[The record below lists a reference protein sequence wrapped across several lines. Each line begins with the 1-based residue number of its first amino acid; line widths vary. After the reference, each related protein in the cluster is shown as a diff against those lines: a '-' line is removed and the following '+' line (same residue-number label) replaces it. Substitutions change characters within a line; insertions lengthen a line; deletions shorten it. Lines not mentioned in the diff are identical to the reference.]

1 MDGWMDGWMDEVNGN
16 KCPPDTNPYAHS
28 SNRFFLSL
36 GWIGGTGKVMGIEA
50 IHGWIIEPAGS
61 SVVVKFEANSRGD
74 ALGKP
79 SLGG

>member
-1 MDGWMDGWMDEVNGN
+1 MDGWMDEVNGN